1 MKNLPTN
8 DKVGIY
14 GISYNGFFAMSSC
27 LAGHPALAAC
37 SPQAPQIDYAD
48 GDDDF
53 HNGAFLLGHT
63 FGFYTGFARGP
74 RTEPSP
80 DKRYPN
86 AATRD
91 AYQFFL
97 DMGPIGPGSRKIL
110 DSATAPFW
118 VDIFAHS
125 NYDEFWKIRDIR
137 PHLKDIKPAVMLVG
151 GHYDAQDILGPFS
164 AYAAIVAQSPGTD
177 VRLVEGPWSHGGW
190 SRGDGNALGTLR
202 WNTKAGPFYRD
213 SVEFMF
219 FDHYLRGT
227 DLQLPRALMF
237 RTGADRWDRYTEWP
251 PKSARPR
258 ALYFH
263 PGGKLAFDPPKAA
276 TGDAAFDAYVSD
288 PMKPVPI
295 LDRIHA
301 QGQPADYMVADQRFA
316 ARRPDVLVYQT
327 DVLTEDITLTGPV
340 SPVLHVPTTGTDADF
355 MVKLIDIFPD
365 SAANWPGD
373 ASGFTVAGYQ
383 QLERGEPFRARFR
396 RGREKP
402 IALVPNVPD
411 SLRFDMPGINHTFRH
426 GHRIMVQVQS
436 TWFPQIDRNPQTFV
450 PNIFEVKSG
459 DFKSATMS
467 IYHTPEKPSRV
478 VVSVIP

>member
-1 MKNLPTN
+1 
-8 DKVGIY
+8 
-14 GISYNGFFAMSSC
+14 
-27 LAGHPALAAC
+27 
-37 SPQAPQIDYAD
+37 
-48 GDDDF
+48 
-53 HNGAFLLGHT
+53 
-63 FGFYTGFARGP
+63 
-74 RTEPSP
+74 
-80 DKRYPN
+80 
-86 AATRD
+86 
-91 AYQFFL
+91 
-97 DMGPIGPGSRKIL
+97 
-110 DSATAPFW
+110 
-118 VDIFAHS
+118 
-125 NYDEFWKIRDIR
+125 
-137 PHLKDIKPAVMLVG
+137 
-151 GHYDAQDILGPFS
+151 
-164 AYAAIVAQSPGTD
+164 
-177 VRLVEGPWSHGGW
+177 
-190 SRGDGNALGTLR
+190 
-202 WNTKAGPFYRD
+202 
-213 SVEFMF
+213 
-219 FDHYLRGT
+219 
-227 DLQLPRALMF
+227 
-237 RTGADRWDRYTEWP
+237 
-251 PKSARPR
+251 
-258 ALYFH
+258 
-263 PGGKLAFDPPKAA
+263 
-276 TGDAAFDAYVSD
+276 
-288 PMKPVPI
+288 
-295 LDRIHA
+295 
-301 QGQPADYMVADQRFA
+301 MVADQRFA